1 MASLPA
7 LPHITLGDASAGPHF
22 LITAGVHGDEYE
34 PMQAV
39 RRLIKEF
46 KALQLRGRVT
56 LIPVVNQAA
65 FRRLTRTAEDGQD
78 LARICPGRADGTP
91 TEQVAAVLSEFIRA
105 ADFYID
111 LHTGGRLYD
120 LLPLVG
126 YNLHTDTGILQQQ
139 RAMAHAFNLP
149 IVWGTQARLDGR
161 SLSVARDA
169 GVPALYAEFGGGGG
183 NPAAV
188 DAYVAG
194 CLQVAGQI
202 GLVDRPQ
209 PHSLV
214 TYEVEDDRDEAGHLQ
229 VQFPAPADGF
239 FEPLV
244 ELGQIVER
252 GQPFGRIVNELGDVL
267 AQLTCRD
274 AGLVLFLR
282 VVPSVL
288 AGDGLGG
295 LLSITAA
302 GKVSYQR

>member
-1 MASLPA
+1 L
-7 LPHITLGDASAGPHF
+7 

-39 RRLIKEF
+39 RRLIGKF
-46 KALQLRGRVT
+46 QSHDLRGKVT
-56 LIPVVNQAA
+56 LVPVVNQAA
-65 FRRLTRTAEDGQD
+65 FRRRTRTAEDGQD
-78 LARICPGRADGTP
+78 LARVCPGRADGTP
-91 TEQVAAVLSEFIRA
+91 TERVAAALSEFIRA
-105 ADFYID
+105 ADYYID

-126 YNLHTDTGILQQQ
+126 YNLHPDEAILQQQ

-149 IVWGTQARLDGR
+149 IVWGTQARLAGR

-169 GVPALYAEFGGGGG
+169 NVPALYAEFGGGGG
-183 NPAAV
+183 DPAAV
-188 DAYVAG
+188 EAYVAG

-202 GLVDRPQ
+202 GLIEHALPS
-209 PHSLV
+209 SLV

-229 VQFPAPADGF
+229 VQFPAPCDGF

-244 ELGQIVER
+244 ELGQVVER
-252 GQPFGRIVNELGDVL
+252 GQPFGRIVDELGEAL
-267 AQLTCRD
+267 AMLTCHE

-288 AGDGLGG
+288 EGDGLGG
-295 LLSITAA
+295 LLPITTA
-302 GKVSYQR
+302 GKVAFQR

>member
-1 MASLPA
+1 MLSI
-7 LPHITLGDASAGPHF
+7 PHVTLGGTPGPHL

-39 RRLIKEF
+39 RRLIQEF
-46 KALQLRGRVT
+46 QALQLRGQVT
-56 LIPVVNQAA
+56 LVPVVNQAA

-78 LARICPGRADGTP
+78 LARVCPGSAKGTP
-91 TEQVAAVLSEFIRA
+91 TERVAAALSEFIRA

-126 YNLHTDTGILQQQ
+126 YVLHTDEKILQQQ

-149 IVWGTQARLDGR
+149 IVWGTQGRLEGR

-169 GVPALYAEFGGGGG
+169 NVPALYAEFGGGGG

-188 DAYVAG
+188 DAYVDG

-202 GLVDRPQ
+202 GLIVRPL

-244 ELGQIVER
+244 ELGQVVER
-252 GQPFGRIVNELGDVL
+252 GQPFGRIVNELGDEL
-267 AQLTCRD
+267 AQLVCRD
-274 AGLVLFLR
+274 AGVVLFLR
-282 VVPSVL
+282 VVPAVT

-295 LLSITAA
+295 LLPITAA
-302 GKVSYQR
+302 GKVCYKR

>member
-1 MASLPA
+1 MLSLP
-7 LPHITLGDASAGPHF
+7 HVTLGGTPGPHL

-46 KALQLRGRVT
+46 QALNLRGKVT
-56 LIPVVNQAA
+56 LVPVVNQAA
-65 FRRLTRTAEDGQD
+65 FKRLTRTAEDGQD
-78 LARICPGRADGTP
+78 LARVCPGRIDGTP
-91 TEQVAAVLSEFIRA
+91 TEQVAAALSEFIRA

-111 LHTGGRLYD
+111 LHTGGRMYN

-126 YNLHTDTGILQQQ
+126 YVLHTDEKILQQQ

-149 IVWGTQARLDGR
+149 IVWGTQGRLEGR

-188 DAYVAG
+188 DAYVDG

-202 GLVDRPQ
+202 GLIDRPL

-244 ELGQIVER
+244 GLGQVVER
-252 GQPFGRIVNELGDVL
+252 GQPFGRIVNELGDEL
-267 AQLTCRD
+267 AQLVCRD

-282 VVPSVL
+282 VVPAVMT
-288 AGDGLGG
+288 GDGLGG
-295 LLSITAA
+295 LLPITAA
-302 GKVSYQR
+302 GKVCYKR

>member
-1 MASLPA
+1 MLS
-7 LPHITLGDASAGPHF
+7 LPHITLGSAPGPHL

-39 RRLIKEF
+39 RRLIQEF
-46 KALQLRGRVT
+46 QGLQLRGKVT
-56 LIPVVNQAA
+56 LVPVVNQAA
-65 FRRLTRTAEDGQD
+65 FKRLTRTAEDGQD
-78 LARICPGRADGTP
+78 LARVCPGRVDGTP
-91 TEQVAAVLSEFIRA
+91 TEQVAAALSAFIRA

-111 LHTGGRLYD
+111 LHTGGRLYN

-126 YNLHTDTGILQQQ
+126 YVLHADEKILQQQ

-149 IVWGTQARLDGR
+149 IVWGTQGRLEGR

-194 CLQVAGQI
+194 CLQVARQI
-202 GLVDRPQ
+202 GLIERPQ

-214 TYEVEDDRDEAGHLQ
+214 TYEVEDDRDDAGHLQ

-244 ELGQIVER
+244 ELGQVVER
-252 GQPFGRIVNELGDVL
+252 GQAFGRIVNELGDEL
-267 AQLTCRD
+267 AQLVCHD

-282 VVPSVL
+282 IVPSVKT
-288 AGDGLGG
+288 GDGLGG
-295 LLSITAA
+295 LLPITSA
-302 GKVSYQR
+302 GKVCYQR